1 MVNLFPVDDFPL
13 PTIRPMTS
21 PDPDA
26 PQIPPPKRSLLERLG
41 PAGLLGILWATLP
54 AFGGIFLL
62 ARIDYASDW
71 LQTHG
76 RIEALFV
83 YVSIFIVSA
92 GIGLLPTYAQ
102 SILAGWVFGWI
113 GIPAALAGFGGA
125 SLIGYAIAR
134 FVSKDRV
141 EKVINENIKA
151 RAVRDALIR
160 SGFWKSLLIVTLV
173 RMPPNSPFALTN
185 GILAAS
191 GVRLLPYFIG
201 TVIGMSPRTAA
212 AVILAIKWSQNNE
225 GGIVEAVKQRGPGYF
240 LFGLIGAFVV
250 LGVIGFL
257 ANKAIAKVTGQKAAA
272 DAAAEAP

>member
-1 MVNLFPVDDFPL
+1 
-13 PTIRPMTS
+13 MTD
-21 PDPDA
+21 PAPAGPNPDA
-26 PQIPPPKRSLLERLG
+26 PQIPPAKRSLLERLG

-83 YVSIFIVSA
+83 YVSIFIISA

-141 EKVINENIKA
+141 ERVINENIKA

-160 SGFWKSLLIVTLV
+160 SGFWRSLLIVTLV
-173 RMPPNSPFALTN
+173 RIPPNSPFALTN

-191 GVRLLPYFIG
+191 GVKLLPYFLG
-201 TVIGMSPRTAA
+201 TVIGMSPRTSA
-212 AVILAIKWSQNNE
+212 AVVLAIKWSHEND

-240 LFGLIGAFVV
+240 LFGLVGAFLV
-250 LGVIGFL
+250 LGVIGYL
-257 ANKAIAKVTGQKAAA
+257 ANKAIARVTRQNAAA
-272 DAAAEAP
+272 ETAAEAP

>member
-1 MVNLFPVDDFPL
+1 
-13 PTIRPMTS
+13 MTS
-21 PDPDA
+21 VE
-26 PQIPPPKRSLLERLG
+26 ILPPPVEPPKPSLFARLG
-41 PAGLLGILWATLP
+41 PAGVLGILWATLP
-54 AFGGIFLL
+54 ALGGILLL
-62 ARIDYASDW
+62 ARIEHASQW

-76 RIEALFV
+76 QAQALAV
-83 YVSIFIVSA
+83 YISIFIISA
-92 GIGLLPTYAQ
+92 GVGLLPTYAQ
-102 SILAGWVFGWI
+102 SILAGWVFGYI

-134 FVSKDRV
+134 FVSRNRV

-173 RMPPNSPFALTN
+173 RLPPNSPFALTN

-191 GVRLLPYFIG
+191 GVRLLPYFLG

-212 AVILAIKWSQNNE
+212 AVLLAINWAKDNE
-225 GGIVEAVKQRGPGYF
+225 GGILDAIKDKGPGYF
-240 LFGLIGAFVV
+240 IFGLVTVFIV

-257 ANKAIAKVTGQKAAA
+257 ANKAIARVTEQKAA
-272 DAAAEAP
+272 DQTAAEAP